1 MRAIKQDDGL
11 GIQEPSSHSSEGAN
25 GNDEGRSNSGGG
37 NRRRAFVNVKDSKYY
52 DVLKI
57 APDATPAEI
66 KKAYFKEARLRHPD
80 KNPND
85 PSAPKAFQELGEAYQ
100 VCASLK
106 MFSKLS
112 INT

>member
-1 MRAIKQDDGL
+1 V
-11 GIQEPSSHSSEGAN
+11 
-25 GNDEGRSNSGGG
+25 
-37 NRRRAFVNVKDSKYY
+37 VNVKDSKYY

-57 APDATPAEI
+57 PPDATPAEI

-100 VCASLK
+100 VGIGHIHLPRDQTIK
-106 MFSKLS
+106 NSKTKTLLLC
-112 INT
+112 IAAE